1 MTTVYDILR
10 RPIVTEKSNFQSG
23 KLGQYVFE
31 VAHGA
36 TKAQIKEAVETLFDV
51 NVERVNVLTA
61 FPEIGLEKARTILA
75 HYGTLKAALDAHNEW
90 EEVEGVGPKTREG
103 VTRVLT
109 E

>member
-1 MTTVYDILR
+1 MLASLTVR
-10 RPIVTEKSNFQSG
+10 TGVVPFFT
-23 KLGQYVFE
+23 GQ
-31 VAHGA
+31 ARWM
-36 TKAQIKEAVETLFDV
+36 EAVEALVRKADDEKGAAYFPVRPKATIEDL
-51 NVERVNVLTA
+51 RVNVLTA